1 MNARNL
7 MLGLALLG
15 LGLLGACRI
24 AGEGSDAP
32 APVGQ
37 SFMDQAHA
45 ECIRKGGDYISAKG
59 GSFVCLLVP
68 KDAGKSCRRADD
80 CQSACLARS
89 RTCAPVAP
97 LLGCN
102 DILTGSGIAVTQCI
116 D

>member
-7 MLGLALLG
+7 MLGLALSG
-15 LGLLGACRI
+15 LGLMGACQF
-24 AGEGSDAP
+24 AGAGRDA
-32 APVGQ
+32 AVPVGQ

-45 ECIRKGGDYISAKG
+45 GCIRKGGDYISTKG
-59 GSFVCLLVP
+59 GSFVCLMVP
-68 KDAGKSCRRADD
+68 KDAGKSCQRADD

-89 RTCAPVAP
+89 RSCAPVEP

-102 DILTGSGIAVTQCI
+102 EILTGSGIAVTQCI

>member
-7 MLGLALLG
+7 MLGLALFG
-15 LGLLGACRI
+15 LSLLGACQI
-24 AGEGSDAP
+24 VGGGNVTS

-45 ECIRKGGDYISAKG
+45 ECIRKGGDYISTKG

-68 KDAGKSCRRADD
+68 KDAGKSCQRADD

-102 DILTGSGIAVTQCI
+102 EILTGSGIAVTQCI